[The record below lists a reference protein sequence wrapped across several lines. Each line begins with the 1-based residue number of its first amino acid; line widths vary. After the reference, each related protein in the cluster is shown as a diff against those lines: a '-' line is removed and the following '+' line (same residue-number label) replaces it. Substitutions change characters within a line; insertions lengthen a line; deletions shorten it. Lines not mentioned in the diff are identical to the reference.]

1 MYKPLP
7 SHSIKSKICEG
18 RGRSES
24 MSELSVNHLRFLQVL
39 FEYLE
44 KTRKTFFRERGGCG
58 RKAYSKE
65 LLPFTEKYPLVLP
78 QGKFVFAGCQ
88 NPPLLPLLGN
98 IQKGQVTSL
107 SSLLLSLLQKLLFV
121 NPFFNKPIPSYC
133 YLYFPTF
140 SPNTTNPSLSVSIH
154 FLTNPSPAAKK
165 KHTQK
170 NSYER
175 PVVIS

>member
-1 MYKPLP
+1 MLLLLWSYL
-7 SHSIKSKICEG
+7 SSLI
-18 RGRSES
+18 RSYIPK
-24 MSELSVNHLRFLQVL
+24 FLQVL

-44 KTRKTFFRERGGCG
+44 KKRKTFFRERGGCG

-78 QGKFVFAGCQ
+78 QGKLVFAGCQ

-121 NPFFNKPIPSYC
+121 NPFFDTPIPSYC

-140 SPNTTNPSLSVSIH
+140 SPNRVTEKAYPSGKRQ
-154 FLTNPSPAAKK
+154 PSFHSTHNLKIEKK
-165 KHTQK
+165 EIIYNHAC
-170 NSYER
+170 
-175 PVVIS
+175 